1 MELTKSVL
9 SYETVDSAVNPLPV
23 IIVAA
28 GSSTRMNGVNKQFLA
43 INNVPVIIKTILKFE
58 SSNYI
63 KNIIVVTKK
72 DDILSLQKL
81 LEDYKIT
88 KVSDI
93 VEGGSNRTESVKNGI
108 NALDRCERKV
118 LIHDGARPF
127 VTEKMIK
134 DVCVAL
140 KTADCAVLANKVVDT
155 VKQTDGENMIIN
167 TLDRNFVFLAQ
178 TPQGV
183 NVSKYRFALNSLDI
197 ENYTDDSS
205 LMEAMGYKSVICE
218 SNWRNIKITVLEDIP
233 IAQVLAKIEE
243 EEKCE

>member
-9 SYETVDSAVNPLPV
+9 CYETVDNSLESMPV

-28 GSSTRMNGVNKQFLA
+28 GNSTRMKGVNKQFLT
-43 INNVPVIIKTILKFE
+43 IGDIPVIVKTLLKFE
-58 SSNYI
+58 KSDFI
-63 KNIIVVTKK
+63 KSIIVVTKK
-72 DDILSLQKL
+72 EDILNIQKL
-81 LEDYKIT
+81 CEKYEIK

-108 NALDRCERKV
+108 LKLDKCEKKV

-134 DVCVAL
+134 DVCIAL
-140 KTADCAVLANKVVDT
+140 KTADCAVIANKVSDT
-155 VKQTDGENMIIN
+155 VKQTDGENTIIN
-167 TLDRNFVFLAQ
+167 TLDRNCIFLAQ

-183 NVSKYRFALNSLDI
+183 NVSKYRFALNSLNSEDF
-197 ENYTDDSS
+197 TDDSS

-218 SNWRNIKITVLEDIP
+218 GSPRNIKITVPSDIP
-233 IAQVLAKIEE
+233 IAEAFAKIEE
-243 EEKCE
+243 EENK